1 MSQTATSRYEM
12 VVLFRPELEAQMDKP
27 LQTIANLVKDNG
39 GKIISED
46 DWGRKSLA
54 YKIARQTHAV
64 YRVYQL
70 ELPSTAP
77 AKIDSTLNITD
88 DVLRHLTTK
97 VDAKIEAWL
106 AENKKAREEAKATRE
121 SASAE

>member
-1 MSQTATSRYEM
+1 MSQTATGRYEM

-27 LQTIANLVKDNG
+27 LQTIANLIKDNG

-54 YKIARQTHAV
+54 YKIAGQAHAV

-70 ELPSTAP
+70 ELPSTVP

-88 DVLRHLTTK
+88 DVLRHLITK

>member
-46 DWGRKSLA
+46 DWGRKSLV
-54 YKIARQTHAV
+54 YKIAGQTHAV

>member
-1 MSQTATSRYEM
+1 MSQTATGRYEM
-12 VVLFRPELEAQMDKP
+12 VVLLRPELEAQMDKP

-54 YKIARQTHAV
+54 YMIAGQTHAV

-88 DVLRHLTTK
+88 DVLRHLITK

>member
-1 MSQTATSRYEM
+1 MSQTATGRYEM

-27 LQTIANLVKDNG
+27 LQTIANLIKDNG

-54 YKIARQTHAV
+54 YKITGQTHAV

-88 DVLRHLTTK
+88 DVLRHLITK

>member
-1 MSQTATSRYEM
+1 MSQTATGRYEM

-27 LQTIANLVKDNG
+27 LGTIANLIKDNG

-54 YKIARQTHAV
+54 YKIVGQTHAV

-88 DVLRHLTTK
+88 DVLRHLITK

-121 SASAE
+121 SASVE

>member
-54 YKIARQTHAV
+54 YKIAGQIHAV

-88 DVLRHLTTK
+88 DVLRHLITK
-97 VDAKIEAWL
+97 VDVKIEAWL